1 MEFEENNQMGET
13 GICEES
19 TDNEIATVSLE
30 ARGREEEDVSS
41 KIQQTQTNLDIAT
54 MLKLLTQ
61 QMAENT
67 KQVKQLV
74 TENMEQLKQQM
85 LETPNN

>member
-1 MEFEENNQMGET
+1 MLTRSQSKRLRELRLSNISKVKMACNNGENGGSEMEFEENNQMGET

-41 KIQQTQTNLDIAT
+41 KILQTQTNLDIDY
-54 MLKLLTQ
+54 
-61 QMAENT
+61 
-67 KQVKQLV
+67 
-74 TENMEQLKQQM
+74 
-85 LETPNN
+85 